1 VRRALGSTEDQ
12 LAVSRATSEKA
23 ERERGAAVAA
33 RDVFRQ
39 QASTLEGKL
48 MQQQADYEAK
58 LKWDPLC

>member
-1 VRRALGSTEDQ
+1 M
-12 LAVSRATSEKA
+12 SRATSEKA
-23 ERERGAAVAA
+23 EHERGAAVEA